1 MSSTTRAAAAAAKR
15 RPTKVKRRLSLRS
28 TRRHRLRM
36 PPPATSTPVTLV
48 SMSPAMVDR
57 LFWRAGFGP
66 TADARARFTGK
77 PVMDAV
83 AWLLTTPSTLAGAA
97 PLRDAKPL
105 DPTGDDTDLVLSWI
119 DQMVRSSNPFVER
132 MTFFWHRHWANSRA
146 DVSPPQ
152 LLLKQTA
159 VFRSY
164 ASFGANPNLSFRDL
178 AYAITEDPAMLRYLT
193 GESNVKGS
201 PNENYARELMEL
213 FCLGVVGPAGRPN
226 YSENDVRQLA
236 KALSGWQINDTDPDQ
251 ARAYFTPTRWYNGP
265 KIVFGKLSNY
275 TNRSAVDA
283 VLAHPSHAPFL
294 VRKLWDE
301 FIVSPPDA
309 ATLARLST
317 AYTSSGYKLKP
328 LLEQILS
335 HPSLFESIAE
345 PNMIKPPVVYI
356 AGAMR
361 AVGAPVTDST
371 PADYA
376 DDMGQT
382 PYFPPTVAGWEG
394 GLSWLNTNTAL
405 ARVGFVGRLLEDL
418 VIDDVLGETPDAAYD
433 RSYAAVG
440 APWLATSTQAAL
452 RDYAKRAPASSAKL
466 RKERQIMLRAL
477 ILAGPDCQVM

>member
-1 MSSTTRAAAAAAKR
+1 MSSTTAAAKR
-15 RPTKVKRRLSLRS
+15 RTTKVKRRLSLRS
-28 TRRHRLRM
+28 TRRHRLHR
-36 PPPATSTPVTLV
+36 PPPPTSSPVTV
-48 SMSPAMVDR
+48 TSMSPAMVDR

-83 AWLLTTPSTLAGAA
+83 SWLLTTPNALAGAA
-97 PLRDAKPL
+97 PLRDGKPL

-119 DQMVRSSNPFVER
+119 DQMVRGTNPLVER
-132 MTFFWHRHWANSRA
+132 LTFFWHRHWASSRE

-152 LLLKQTA
+152 LLLKQNA

-164 ASFGANPNLSFRDL
+164 SSFGANPNLSFRDL

-213 FCLGVVGPAGRPN
+213 FCLGVVGPSGQSN

-251 ARAYFTPTRWYNGP
+251 ARAYFTPSRWYNGP
-265 KIVFGKLSNY
+265 KVVFGKLSNY
-275 TNRSAVDA
+275 TTRGAVDV
-283 VLAHPSHAPFL
+283 VLAHPSHAQFL

-309 ATLARLST
+309 ATVNRLASLYT
-317 AYTSSGYKLKP
+317 AGGLRLKP

-335 HPSLFESIAE
+335 HPALFESIGE
-345 PNMIKPPVVYI
+345 PNMIKPPVVYL

-361 AVGAPVTDST
+361 AVGAPITDST

-405 ARVGFVGRLLEDL
+405 ARVAFVGRLLEDV
-418 VIDDVLGETPDAAYD
+418 VIDDVAGETPDAAYD
-433 RSYAAVG
+433 RAYGAVG
-440 APWLATSTQAAL
+440 APWLAGSTQVAL

-466 RKERQIMLRAL
+466 RRERQIMLRAL